1 MRTKHIISLV
11 AGLILLAVG
20 TVSLAHHG
28 RAAYGTEQVSLQA
41 TITEF
46 RFVNPHVQIYFDITG
61 EDGELQ
67 HWRGE
72 ITAPNRLARAGWTKT
87 TLQPGDQVKISGDR
101 ARNGGNAVRI
111 SELILADGTNMAP
124 WTSGIL
130 PQ

>member
-1 MRTKHIISLV
+1 M
-11 AGLILLAVG
+11 
-20 TVSLAHHG
+20 
-28 RAAYGTEQVSLQA
+28 QA

-87 TLQPGDQVKISGDR
+87 TLQPGDKVKIGGDR
-101 ARNGGNAVRI
+101 AINGSNAVRI
-111 SELILADGTNMAP
+111 SELILADGTSMTP

-130 PQ
+130 PE

>member
-1 MRTKHIISLV
+1 MRTKRTISLV
-11 AGLILLAVG
+11 AGLMLLAAG

-28 RAAYGTEQVSLQA
+28 RAAYGNEQVSLQA

-46 RFVNPHVQIYFDITG
+46 RFINPHVQIYFDITS
-61 EDGELQ
+61 EEGELQ
-67 HWRGE
+67 HWQGE
-72 ITAPNRLARAGWTKT
+72 VTAPNRLARAGWTKT

-111 SELILADGTNMAP
+111 SELILADGTSMAP

-130 PQ
+130 P